1 MAIKVC
7 DPAGHLAGSFSYR
20 DIGFIPAVSSRV
32 NLLPGRDT
40 ERTQPTMR
48 MRLMTQLAVAVMAF
62 LGFLSVANLAQAEE
76 PVCHHALSLVGEPKY
91 GADFKNFDWVNPDAP
106 KGGTL
111 RQWADGTFD
120 TLNPFSNKGVKA
132 VGLGIIFDGLF
143 AASPD
148 EPSTQYGLIAECAAY
163 PSDYS
168 SVTFKLRPE
177 AKFHDGQPI
186 TPEDVVFSF
195 EQFKKVNP
203 FYAFYYKNVDKAEKA
218 GDHEVTFTFNVKGN
232 RELPMIV
239 GELSVVSK
247 KYWEGKDANGKQRD
261 LGETTVEAPLGNG
274 AYKVKS
280 VDTGRKITFE
290 RVPDYWAKD
299 LPVMRGQYNIDTLE
313 FTYYRDR
320 APAFEDFKTG
330 KLDLWIENRASAWA
344 TQYNF
349 DALKKG
355 LVIKEAI
362 PVKRVA
368 AMQAFV
374 FNTRRKQFQ
383 DVRVRHAFNLLF
395 NFEQANKK
403 LFFNLYQRVGSF
415 FENSD
420 LQSTGLPEGR
430 ELEILNGIKSE
441 VPPEVFTTEWKNPV
455 NAQEGDYRKHQL
467 EALKLFEAAG
477 WKISSET
484 AADPSCGF
492 FCKLKG
498 MIGLSSGRTARVLR
512 NADGEQMSVEF
523 LIDGDTFEQIILP
536 YAQDLQALGIKAT
549 VRTVDGA
556 QYKQREDKRDFDII
570 VDNFAQS
577 NSPGNE
583 QREFWGSAAADKDGS
598 RNTIGIKNPAVD
610 KLIDDIVFAK
620 DRPELVAATHALDRV
635 LLWNYYVVPH
645 WYYPY
650 ERVAY
655 WDIFGRPAKLPSQT
669 SAPTQVWWMDPAKE
683 KAIEAAKA
691 K

>member
-1 MAIKVC
+1 
-7 DPAGHLAGSFSYR
+7 
-20 DIGFIPAVSSRV
+20 
-32 NLLPGRDT
+32 
-40 ERTQPTMR
+40 MR
-48 MRLMTQLAVAVMAF
+48 MRLMTQLAVAVMAL
-62 LGFLSVANLAQAEE
+62 LGFLSIADLAQAEE

-120 TLNPFSNKGVKA
+120 TLNPFSDKGVKA

-148 EPSTQYGLIAECAAY
+148 EPSTQYGLIAECASY
-163 PSDYS
+163 PSDFS

-203 FYAFYYKNVDKAEKA
+203 FYAFYYKNVEKAEKT

-261 LGETTVEAPLGNG
+261 LGETTVEPPLGNG
-274 AYKVKS
+274 AYKIKS
-280 VDTGRKITFE
+280 VDTGRKITYE

-344 TQYNF
+344 TQYDF

-368 AMQAFV
+368 SMQAFV
-374 FNTRRKQFQ
+374 FNLRRKQFQ

-420 LQSTGLPEGR
+420 LQSKGLPEGR

-467 EALKLFEAAG
+467 EALKLFEDAG

-492 FCKLKG
+492 VCKLKG

-523 LIDGDTFEQIILP
+523 LIDGDTFEQIVLP
-536 YAQDLQALGIKAT
+536 YAQDLQASASRPPCARSMARNTSSAKTSAT
-549 VRTVDGA
+549 STSSSITSPSRIHPATSSA
-556 QYKQREDKRDFDII
+556 
-570 VDNFAQS
+570 
-577 NSPGNE
+577 NSGDRPPPI
-583 QREFWGSAAADKDGS
+583 SDGS

-610 KLIDDIVFAK
+610 KL
-620 DRPELVAATHALDRV
+620 DRQHRV
-635 LLWNYYVVPH
+635 R
-645 WYYPY
+645 
-650 ERVAY
+650 ERSSPSWSPRRMHSTAFCCG
-655 WDIFGRPAKLPSQT
+655 ITTSFRTGIILTSASRTGNFRPAGEIAVANVGADAGLVDRRRKG
-669 SAPTQVWWMDPAKE
+669 